1 MIRRIIAAVMT
12 LSIAFFLSSAIIG
25 CEENQ
30 SETETVQ
37 QHEQVHKSE
46 PREVI
51 E

>member
-1 MIRRIIAAVMT
+1 MIRKVLLAVMT
-12 LSIAFFLSSAIIG
+12 LSVAFFVSSAIIG
-25 CEENQ
+25 CEEN
-30 SETETVQ
+30 ETKSVQ

>member
-1 MIRRIIAAVMT
+1 MIRRIITAVMT
-12 LSIAFFLSSAIIG
+12 LSVAFFLSSAIVG
-25 CEENQ
+25 CEEN
-30 SETETVQ
+30 ETETVQ